1 MAFVGKHCTNIEKCN
16 AINCTLPTAKYPRLV
31 EFNLCGARLTDETFF
46 KLNAQLQV
54 LSLEMIRMDVDIGKI
69 LRHLPNLQMFTFDSE
84 GFPCRWTDVSYFA
97 EMPQLKALHLTHT
110 PMDAVVRMLNAT
122 LNGNGRLETL
132 ELNYAYGKSD
142 LTCFNRLNSLKSL
155 KLLHVPVHGIE
166 RILSGLLECNAQLEK
181 LELSDENVDSNN
193 SLTHLIGQMTTIK
206 DLQKVSINDSSL
218 LRIARNNKQLVK
230 IETVGGTRQQTWS
243 AIRTLL
249 EESKHLATV
258 RIGLYHKDD
267 SPINISIELSELEA
281 IDKLRKE
288 RSIDLRIRVNSLFA
302 QKDEVCNIIIIIKFF
317 CNQLTSIYCNIY
329 LKKY

>member
-1 MAFVGKHCTNIEKCN
+1 M
-16 AINCTLPTAKYPRLV
+16 
-31 EFNLCGARLTDETFF
+31 
-46 KLNAQLQV
+46 
-54 LSLEMIRMDVDIGKI
+54 
-69 LRHLPNLQMFTFDSE
+69 
-84 GFPCRWTDVSYFA
+84 
-97 EMPQLKALHLTHT
+97 
-110 PMDAVVRMLNAT
+110 
-122 LNGNGRLETL
+122 
-132 ELNYAYGKSD
+132 NYAYGKAD

-218 LRIARNNKQLVK
+218 LRTARNNKQLVK
-230 IETVGGTRQQTWS
+230 FETVGGTRQQTWS

-249 EESKHLATV
+249 EESKRLATV